1 MSEQE
6 LEQILKL
13 VSEDGNNI
21 SKIDEKYLSNKE
33 VIKLALTK
41 KEGKKRFDYFQ
52 LIPSEMYRDKEILD
66 LADQAQCG
74 GGSTYG
80 FLPEDMKSDPEII
93 KRYRVDEAIVTYRW
107 YYGFYTPKER
117 KEISKAL
124 ETHDY
129 DTFMKY
135 FKSKGRGLKRTGWLF
150 LEDDYIFL
158 DLVDITIKDNFMK
171 IKDVE
176 TQAG

>member
-1 MSEQE
+1 MSEQG

-21 SKIDEKYLSNKE
+21 KNIDKKYLTNKE

-41 KEGKKRFDYFQ
+41 KEGKKRFSAYDV
-52 LIPSEMYRDKEILD
+52 IPIEMYSYREIID
-66 LADQAQCG
+66 LVDIDIG
-74 GGSTYG
+74 KRLYWLLS
-80 FLPEDMKSDPEII
+80 EDMKKDPEIR
-93 KRYRVDEAIVTYRW
+93 KRFRVDEAIVVYTW
-107 YYGFYTPKER
+107 NESFYTPKER

-129 DTFMKY
+129 DTFMNY
-135 FKSKGRGLKRTGWLF
+135 FKSKGRGLKRTGSLF
-150 LEDDYIFL
+150 LEDEDISL
-158 DLVDITIKDNFMK
+158 DSVDITIKDNFMK